1 MSDFFSPENDDDQFA
16 RFGELDN
23 LEGGKSSKWRAATI
37 VSVLVTVLVVVA
49 VAAGAYFYVYPMVK
63 KNLNKQGTSE
73 KSAGLAN
80 DNRIV
85 QDLNDV
91 NGSLQK
97 EVELKPVSN
106 ILIVGVDSVGG
117 KQLARGLLVG
127 RFDLKKKDIQAINI
141 SERTYYNIDGLG
153 LDQINKVYSMGM
165 TATKQTIQSLLR
177 VPIDGHI
184 VLDYNDFQFM
194 VSENRFRVGFSKA
207 IELSYTN
214 DEKKAFMKAISSMDP
229 SKSNI
234 LPLPVQYI
242 SVNGEPFFEPDE
254 EALGKLLDSLWG
266 VKIEVKSKPLKVLV
280 LNGNGAPGIGKT
292 VSDQLSTNG
301 YIVDDV
307 RNASNFN
314 IKTTSII
321 VYRESFVE
329 KAKALKNLIGVGS
342 VVVDS
347 NGASSNVVDI
357 VVIVGHDY
365 KPVSPSA
372 TTTTSTTVKTTAT
385 TVNGSTKATVKTTPA
400 TTTTTTKPKTTTT
413 TTVKTTVTTVKAGR

>member
-23 LEGGKSSKWRAATI
+23 LESGKSSKWRAATI
-37 VSVLVTVLVVVA
+37 VSVFVTVLVVIA
-49 VAAGAYFYVYPMVK
+49 VSAGAYFYVYPMVK
-63 KNLNKQGTSE
+63 KSLNKPGASE
-73 KSAGLAN
+73 KNAGLAN
-80 DNRIV
+80 ENKIV

-141 SERTYYNIDGLG
+141 SERTYYNVDGLG

-214 DEKKAFMKAISSMDP
+214 DEKKAFMKSISSIDP
-229 SKSNI
+229 TKSNI

-266 VKIEVKSKPLKVLV
+266 VKIEVKSKPLKVLI

-329 KAKALKNLIGVGS
+329 KATALKNLIGAGS

-357 VVIVGHDY
+357 VVVIGHDY
-365 KPVSPSA
+365 KPVSPS
-372 TTTTSTTVKTTAT
+372 TTTTTAVKTTTT
-385 TVNGSTKATVKTTPA
+385 TVQNANATSNTTPA
-400 TTTTTTKPKTTTT
+400 STTTTTKPKTTA
-413 TTVKTTVTTVKAGR
+413 TTVKTTVTTVKTGR

>member
-1 MSDFFSPENDDDQFA
+1 MSDFFSPENDDDQFT
-16 RFGELDN
+16 RFGELEN
-23 LEGGKSSKWRAATI
+23 LDSAKSKKWRAATVI
-37 VSVLVTVLVVVA
+37 SVVVTALVVVA
-49 VAAGAYFYVYPMVK
+49 VFAGGYFYAYPMLK
-63 KNLNKQGTSE
+63 SNLNKQ
-73 KSAGLAN
+73 SASDKIAGSAA
-80 DNRIV
+80 DDKIV
-85 QDLNDV
+85 QDLNNV
-91 NGSLQK
+91 NGSVQK

-106 ILIVGVDSVGG
+106 ILIVGVESVGG

-127 RFDLKKKDIQAINI
+127 RFDLQKKNIQAINI
-141 SERTYYNIDGLG
+141 SERTYYNVDGLG

-165 TATKQTIQSLLR
+165 TATKQTLQSLLR

-214 DEKKAFMKAISSMDP
+214 DEKKAFMKAISSVDP

-254 EALGKLLDSLWG
+254 EALSKLIDSLWG
-266 VKIEVKSKPLKVLV
+266 VKIEVKSKPVKVLI

-292 VSDQLSTNG
+292 MSDQLSANG
-301 YIVDDV
+301 YMVDDV
-307 RNASNFN
+307 RNASNFD
-314 IKTTSII
+314 IKTTSVIA
-321 VYRESFVE
+321 YRESFVE

-357 VVIVGHDY
+357 VVIIGHDY
-365 KPVSPSA
+365 KPVSPST
-372 TTTTSTTVKTTAT
+372 TTTTSTTTAKTTVPVGQNSKT
-385 TVNGSTKATVKTTPA
+385 PPKTTPA
-400 TTTTTTKPKTTTT
+400 STTTTTKPKTTTT
-413 TTVKTTVTTVKAGR
+413 TIKTTVTTNKTGR